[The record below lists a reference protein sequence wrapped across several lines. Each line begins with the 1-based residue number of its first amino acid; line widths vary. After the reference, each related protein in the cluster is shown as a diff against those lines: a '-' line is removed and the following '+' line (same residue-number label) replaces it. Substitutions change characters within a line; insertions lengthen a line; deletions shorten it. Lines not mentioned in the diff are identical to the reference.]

1 MSTRVGMKEF
11 RPPVFLYSFVHFKLM
26 KRCGKNH
33 GMCVMVGT
41 GMDIF
46 CLSL

>member
-1 MSTRVGMKEF
+1 MSSRVGDKEF
-11 RPPVFLYSFVHFKLM
+11 RPPVFLNSFVHFKLM
-26 KRCGKNH
+26 KRCGKNR

-41 GMDIF
+41 RMDIL